1 LRVAEEHL
9 AADRRS
15 VVTEVVR
22 DRQSLPRRTR
32 QSGQASFSSVSVS
45 ASPTA
50 DLLLMG
56 QATASANLR
65 DLVEPYDLPITKGF
79 QENIHK
85 FRKMDDDIELSPI
98 LDRLATYPPLD
109 RMPSEETE
117 TRLAEIVGG
126 LGVALARIIK
136 IVGPEVKNPQSQHWE
151 HAIRIFD
158 ELM

>member
-1 LRVAEEHL
+1 MPVFGVARFERFFRL
-9 AADRRS
+9 AAELDVDKDDLKR
-15 VVTEVVR
+15 
-22 DRQSLPRRTR
+22 
-32 QSGQASFSSVSVS
+32 FSDFVEHKLY
-45 ASPTA
+45 

-85 FRKMDDDIELSPI
+85 IRKMDDDIELKPI

-117 TRLAEIVGG
+117 ARLPEIVGG
-126 LGVALARIIK
+126 LGLALAKIIK
-136 IVGPEVKNPQSQHWE
+136 TVDPEVKNPQSRHWE
-151 HAIRIFD
+151 RAMRIFD

>member
-1 LRVAEEHL
+1 MPVFGVARFERFFRL
-9 AADRRS
+9 AAELDVDKDDLKR
-15 VVTEVVR
+15 
-22 DRQSLPRRTR
+22 
-32 QSGQASFSSVSVS
+32 FSDFVENKLY
-45 ASPTA
+45 

-85 FRKMDDDIELSPI
+85 FRKMDDDIELKPI

-117 TRLAEIVGG
+117 ARLPEIVGG
-126 LGVALARIIK
+126 LGLALAKIINT
-136 IVGPEVKNPQSQHWE
+136 VDPEVKNPQSQHWE
-151 HAIRIFD
+151 RAMRIFG

>member
-1 LRVAEEHL
+1 MPVFGVARFERFFRL
-9 AADRRS
+9 AAELDVDKDDLKR
-15 VVTEVVR
+15 
-22 DRQSLPRRTR
+22 
-32 QSGQASFSSVSVS
+32 FSDFVERKLY
-45 ASPTA
+45 

-65 DLVEPYDLPITKGF
+65 DLIEPYDLPVTKGF

-85 FRKMDDDIELSPI
+85 FRKMDDEIELRPI

-117 TRLAEIVGG
+117 ARLPEIVGG
-126 LGVALARIIK
+126 LGLVLAKIIRA
-136 IVGPEVKNPQSQHWE
+136 VDPEVKNPQSQHWE
-151 HAIRIFD
+151 RAIRIFD

>member
-1 LRVAEEHL
+1 MPVFGVARFERFFRL
-9 AADRRS
+9 AAELDVDKDDLKR
-15 VVTEVVR
+15 
-22 DRQSLPRRTR
+22 
-32 QSGQASFSSVSVS
+32 FSDFVEHKLY
-45 ASPTA
+45 

-65 DLVEPYDLPITKGF
+65 DLVEPYDLPITKGI

-85 FRKMDDDIELSPI
+85 FRTMDDDIELKPI

-117 TRLAEIVGG
+117 ARLPEIVGG
-126 LGVALARIIK
+126 LGLALAKIIK
-136 IVGPEVKNPQSQHWE
+136 TVDPEVKNPQSQQWE
-151 HAIRIFD
+151 RAMRIFD